1 MSKAVGKYARFIALG
16 DSMTEGMNDEIIGG
30 NFRGWADR
38 VADVLA
44 TVHPDFT
51 YMNLAIR
58 GKLVG
63 QVVREQIPLAL
74 RHITYPGSS
83 EIRPAD
89 ILVSFHAGANDIL
102 RPKYSAEE
110 TISTYRKGVEIFA
123 ERGVQLMLFCVLE
136 DFAAGS
142 KTGSA
147 LAERFRYFNEN
158 VKRIAKDAGAILLDP
173 NPEPFW
179 HDKSFMS
186 WDRLHMNSEGHYRA
200 AQGVLAKLEL
210 PHDPNFREPAVA
222 IVRKSR
228 VRRVR
233 ENTHWFF
240 AFLLPWIWRRIRGR
254 SSGDGRSPKYGEPTS
269 WPKMNSRIEN
279 R

>member
-1 MSKAVGKYARFIALG
+1 
-16 DSMTEGMNDEIIGG
+16 MTEGMNDEIIDG

-44 TVHPDFT
+44 TAHPDFT

-63 QVVREQIPLAL
+63 QVVREQIPVAL
-74 RHITYPGSS
+74 RHIPMPGTS
-83 EIRPAD
+83 EIAPSNV
-89 ILVSFHAGANDIL
+89 LVSFHAGANDIL
-102 RPKYSAEE
+102 RPKYSADDV
-110 TISTYRKGVEIFA
+110 IATYNKGVTIFA

-147 LAERFRYFNEN
+147 LAERFRHFNEN
-158 VKRIAKDAGAILLDP
+158 VKRIAKDTGAILLDP

-179 HDKSFMS
+179 RDKSFMS

-210 PHDPNFREPAVA
+210 PHDVNFREPALRREV
-222 IVRKSR
+222 KSR
-228 VRRVR
+228 FKLIR
-233 ENTHWFF
+233 ENVHWFF
-240 AFLLPWIWRRIRGR
+240 AFLLPWIWRRLRGR
-254 SSGDGRSPKYGEPTS
+254 SSGDGRSPKYGEPIS
-269 WPKMNSRIEN
+269 WPQR
-279 R
+279 

>member
-1 MSKAVGKYARFIALG
+1 
-16 DSMTEGMNDEIIGG
+16 MTEGMNDEIIAG

-44 TVHPDFT
+44 TTHSEFT

-63 QVVREQIPLAL
+63 QVVREQIPIAL
-74 RHITYPGSS
+74 QHISDRPKPS
-83 EIRPAD
+83 EVLI
-89 ILVSFHAGANDIL
+89 SFHAGANDIL
-102 RPKYSAEE
+102 RPKYSPEE
-110 TISTYRKGVEIFA
+110 TIATYNKGVEILA
-123 ERGVQLMLFCVLE
+123 ERGIQLMLFCILE

-147 LAERFRYFNEN
+147 LAERFRFFNEN
-158 VKRIAKDAGAILLDP
+158 VRQIAKEAGAILLDP

-210 PHDPNFREPAVA
+210 PHDPNFREPKLGGAK
-222 IVRKSR
+222 KSQIKKL
-228 VRRVR
+228 R
-233 ENTHWFF
+233 ENIHWFF

-254 SSGDGRSPKYGEPTS
+254 SSGDGRSPKFGTPVK
-269 WPKMNSRIEN
+269 WPINN
-279 R
+279 